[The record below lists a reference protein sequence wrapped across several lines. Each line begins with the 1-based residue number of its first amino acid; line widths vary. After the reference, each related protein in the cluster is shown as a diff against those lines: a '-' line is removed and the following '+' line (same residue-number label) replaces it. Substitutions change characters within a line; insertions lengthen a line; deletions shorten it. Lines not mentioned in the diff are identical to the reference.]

1 MTKGSIFKKKENKV
15 KRPHCW
21 VLISHKRGVA
31 RMCVV
36 CGETFYYGK
45 HKKIIKA
52 VETGDIMVYVP
63 QAIALPLGAE
73 QH

>member
-1 MTKGSIFKKKENKV
+1 MTKGVSFTKKALKV
-15 KRPHCW
+15 KKPHCW
-21 VLISHKRGVA
+21 VLIEHKRGVA
-31 RMCVV
+31 RMCAS
-36 CGETFYYGK
+36 CGKTVYYGK
-45 HKKIIKA
+45 HKAIFKA